1 TNGINSTN
9 NFFLLD
15 VSQKNNYQWVTSYDP
30 TKQFQQIPTTTT
42 MPSATSNSS
51 QSNNVGYNVGSIIG
65 IAFGAI
71 AGIIILSTAS
81 VLIIRKYGYPL
92 YYSAPKEASSDEPN
106 NEVYI

>member
-1 TNGINSTN
+1 TKGINSTN

-15 VSQKNNYQWVTSYDP
+15 VSQKNNYQWVASYDP
-30 TKQFQQIPTTTT
+30 TKQFQSIPTTTT
-42 MPSATSNSS
+42 MPSATSNT
-51 QSNNVGYNVGSIIG
+51 NNVGSIIG

-71 AGIIILSTAS
+71 AGIIILSTAA

-92 YYSAPKEASSDEPN
+92 SAPTSDEPN